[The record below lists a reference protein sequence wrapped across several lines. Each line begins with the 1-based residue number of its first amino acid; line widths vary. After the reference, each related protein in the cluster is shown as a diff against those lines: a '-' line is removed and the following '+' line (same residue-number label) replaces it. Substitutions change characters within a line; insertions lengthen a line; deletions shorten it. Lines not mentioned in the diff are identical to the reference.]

1 MSSSRGSSGETSW
14 SKCSRQ
20 TLEDL
25 LATRNSLKCIFDEPA
40 AESVVSEEF
49 DGLPG
54 SSLGADEQCRI
65 FLKVDSAIA
74 VDNGDKRCQVLLCK
88 YRPSDGSI
96 FKAGPGLQ
104 GSSGEKNKS

>member
-1 MSSSRGSSGETSW
+1 MSSSRGNSGETSW
-14 SKCSRQ
+14 SQCSRQ

-25 LATRNSLKCIFDEPA
+25 LATSNSLKCIFDGPA
-40 AESVVSEEF
+40 ENEEF
-49 DGLPG
+49 DGEPG

-65 FLKVDSAIA
+65 FLKVESAIA

-88 YRPSDGSI
+88 YRPSDATI

-104 GSSGEKNKS
+104 GSS